1 MIYFMETNIRNYIK
15 SLLSLNGVTL
25 SEIANKLNERTGK
38 QYTLDSLTGKL
49 KRESFSLKEAFILA
63 DILGYE
69 LKFIKK

>member
-1 MIYFMETNIRNYIK
+1 MIYSMNINIRNYIK
-15 SLLSLNGVTL
+15 SLLSLNGITL
-25 SEIANKLNERTGK
+25 TEVADKLTEKTGK

-69 LKFIKK
+69 IKFIKK

>member
-1 MIYFMETNIRNYIK
+1 MDINIRNYIK
-15 SLLSLNGVTL
+15 SLLSLNGITL
-25 SEIANKLNERTGK
+25 TEVADKLTEKTGK

-69 LKFIKK
+69 IKFIKK

>member
-1 MIYFMETNIRNYIK
+1 MIYSMNINIRNYIK
-15 SLLSLNGVTL
+15 SLLSLNGITL
-25 SEIANKLNERTGK
+25 TEVSDKLTEKTGK

-69 LKFIKK
+69 IKFIKK

>member
-1 MIYFMETNIRNYIK
+1 MIYSMDINIRNYIK
-15 SLLSLNGVTL
+15 SLLSLNGITL
-25 SEIANKLNERTGK
+25 TEVADKLTEKTGK

-69 LKFIKK
+69 IKFIKK

>member
-1 MIYFMETNIRNYIK
+1 MDINIRNYIK
-15 SLLSLNGVTL
+15 SLLSLNGITL
-25 SEIANKLNERTGK
+25 TEVAEKLTEKTSK

-69 LKFIKK
+69 IKFIKK

>member
-1 MIYFMETNIRNYIK
+1 MMYSMDINIRNYMK
-15 SLLSLNGVTL
+15 SLLSLNGITL
-25 SEIANKLNERTGK
+25 TEVAEKLTEKTGK

-69 LKFIKK
+69 IKFIKK

>member
-1 MIYFMETNIRNYIK
+1 MNINIRNYIK
-15 SLLSLNGVTL
+15 SLLSLNGITL
-25 SEIANKLNERTGK
+25 TEVADKLTKKTGK

-69 LKFIKK
+69 IKFIKK

>member
-1 MIYFMETNIRNYIK
+1 MIYSMNINIRNYIK
-15 SLLSLNGVTL
+15 SLLSLNGITL
-25 SEIANKLNERTGK
+25 TEVADKLTKKTGK

-69 LKFIKK
+69 IKFIKK

>member
-25 SEIANKLNERTGK
+25 SEIANKLTERTGK
-38 QYTLDSLTGKL
+38 QYTLDRLTGKL

>member
-1 MIYFMETNIRNYIK
+1 MNINIRNYIK
-15 SLLSLNGVTL
+15 SLLSLNGITL
-25 SEIANKLNERTGK
+25 TEVADKLTEKTGK

-69 LKFIKK
+69 IKFIKK

>member
-1 MIYFMETNIRNYIK
+1 METNIRNYIK

-25 SEIANKLNERTGK
+25 SEIANKLTERTGK

>member
-1 MIYFMETNIRNYIK
+1 MIYFMEINIRNYIK

-25 SEIANKLNERTGK
+25 SEIANKLSERTGK
-38 QYTLDSLTGKL
+38 EYTLDSLTGKL

>member
-1 MIYFMETNIRNYIK
+1 MIYSMDINIRNYIK
-15 SLLSLNGVTL
+15 SLLSLNGITL
-25 SEIANKLNERTGK
+25 TEVAEKLTEKTSK

-69 LKFIKK
+69 IKFIKK

>member
-1 MIYFMETNIRNYIK
+1 MEINIRNYIK

-25 SEIANKLNERTGK
+25 SEIANKLSERTGK

>member
-1 MIYFMETNIRNYIK
+1 MIYFMEINIRNYIK

-25 SEIANKLNERTGK
+25 SEIANKLSERTGK

>member
-1 MIYFMETNIRNYIK
+1 MNINIRNYIK
-15 SLLSLNGVTL
+15 SLLSLNGLTL
-25 SEIANKLNERTGK
+25 TEVADKLTEKTGK

-69 LKFIKK
+69 IKFIKK

>member
-25 SEIANKLNERTGK
+25 SEIANKLTERTGK